1 VTKNFIDLFCG
12 AGGLSLG
19 FERAGFKCVGA
30 IDISKACINTHKL
43 NFPDC
48 VSISSDISMI
58 KPIEFNK
65 KIGKKKIELIVG
77 GPPCPTF
84 STIGHAKIKS
94 IQSKKDSNFT
104 LFDDKRNF
112 LFNKYFDYIEHF
124 KPNFF
129 VMENVPNFVTK
140 YNGSI
145 FNQTKNKI

>member
-1 VTKNFIDLFCG
+1 MTKNFIDLFCG

-65 KIGKKKIELIVG
+65 KIGKKKL
-77 GPPCPTF
+77 
-84 STIGHAKIKS
+84 
-94 IQSKKDSNFT
+94 N
-104 LFDDKRNF
+104 
-112 LFNKYFDYIEHF
+112 
-124 KPNFF
+124 
-129 VMENVPNFVTK
+129 
-140 YNGSI
+140 
-145 FNQTKNKI
+145 